1 MRIAH
6 VCYRFGGSC
15 AFCTSFDVESEIYEG
30 DSFPLFGWLTVCI
43 HSLYYSAF
51 VSVIES
57 AIERLN
63 SVEPWVPRRC
73 TAYSG
78 SVGSGPVQGL
88 ARMLRGTGW

>member
-30 DSFPLFGWLTVCI
+30 DSFTLFGWLTVCI
-43 HSLYYSAF
+43 HSLYYSTF

-63 SVEPWVPRRC
+63 SVQTMGTETLYSILWQSRIG
-73 TAYSG
+73 TSSG
-78 SVGSGPVQGL
+78 SCS
-88 ARMLRGTGW
+88 